1 MHISLDW
8 IAQYVDLSDLSPQ
21 TIAHRLTMATAEVEG
36 IETLVRSLDGV
47 RIGQV
52 VSVEPLGD
60 QYTFVSVECGTEQFT
75 TVCGAPNVREGMKSA
90 FASAGV
96 TIAEG
101 QTITEKQVGGKMSQG
116 ILCSSEELGMGG
128 GHFGILDLPAS
139 LESGAALADFV
150 PSSDTLL
157 EIDNKSLTH
166 RPDLWG
172 HYGIAREVA
181 AIF

>member
-60 QYTFVSVECGTEQFT
+60 QYTFVFVECGTEQFT
-75 TVCGAPNVREGMKSA
+75 TVCGAPNVRAGMKSA

-96 TIAEG
+96 TIAG
-101 QTITEKQVGGKMSQG
+101 GRRLQKSRLAGKRVRGFVLIRGVGHGRRTFR
-116 ILCSSEELGMGG
+116 
-128 GHFGILDLPAS
+128 HPR
-139 LESGAALADFV
+139 
-150 PSSDTLL
+150 PSRIS
-157 EIDNKSLTH
+157 
-166 RPDLWG
+166 
-172 HYGIAREVA
+172 
-181 AIF
+181 